1 MTSRVLCRAEVLLEQ
16 GAGNRAVLGLDTGSS
31 PASLAV
37 VLNGRVAGEVWRPAT
52 SHGAAL
58 AGAVDEMLAAAGI
71 ALRDLGGI
79 AVGIGPGSFT
89 GLRIGVSYA
98 KGIAFASGCAIA
110 GVPSLDAIAIAALE
124 DPRARPGL
132 TVCPILDARKGEVY
146 TALYAIV
153 ADGLEKLSQDL
164 VMPLARLISELA
176 QSGHGAIFLAGDT
189 KANDAAAL
197 LHEKGVEATAIGT
210 QVLETRAR
218 YIAALGAARI
228 ARRESDSIGAFEPL
242 YVRPPE
248 AEAARAAKASEAITE
263 GVWSAERK
271 NSFGSI

>member
-1 MTSRVLCRAEVLLEQ
+1 MTSRVLCRAESLLEQ
-16 GAGNRAVLGLDTGSS
+16 GAANRAVIGLDTGAS
-31 PASLAV
+31 PASLAL
-37 VLNGRVAGEVWRPAT
+37 VLNGRFAGDVWRPST

-58 AGAVDEMLAAAGI
+58 AGAVDELLAAAGI
-71 ALRDLGGI
+71 SFGELGGI

-98 KGIAFASGCAIA
+98 KGIAFASGCALA
-110 GVPSLDAIAIAALE
+110 GVPSLDAIALAALE

-146 TALYAIV
+146 TALYRIV
-153 ADGLEKLSQDL
+153 ADGLEKLSRDL
-164 VMPLARLISELA
+164 VMPLARLTSELA
-176 QSGHGAIFLAGDT
+176 QLDQDAILAGDT

-197 LHEKGVEATAIGT
+197 LHRKGVEVTVKGT
-210 QVLETRAR
+210 QVLQTRAR

-228 ARRESDSIGAFEPL
+228 ARGESDSIGAFEPL

-248 AEAARAAKASEAITE
+248 AEAALAAKASEAITE

>member
-1 MTSRVLCRAEVLLEQ
+1 MTSRVLCRAENLLEQ
-16 GAGNRAVLGLDTGSS
+16 GAANRAVIGLDTGAS
-31 PASLAV
+31 PASLAI
-37 VLNGRVAGEVWRPAT
+37 VLSGRFAGEISRPST
-52 SHGAAL
+52 SHGAAI
-58 AGAVDEMLAAAGI
+58 AGAVDELLASAGI
-71 ALRDLGGI
+71 TARDLGAI

-89 GLRIGVSYA
+89 GLRIGASYA
-98 KGIAFASGCAIA
+98 KGIAFAARCAIV
-110 GVPSLDAIAIAALE
+110 GVPSLDAIAVGARE

-132 TVCPILDARKGEVY
+132 RVCVILDARKGEVY
-146 TALYAIV
+146 TALYRIV
-153 ADGLEKLSQDL
+153 TDGLEKLSRDL
-164 VMPLARLISELA
+164 VMPLARLILELA
-176 QSGHGAIFLAGDT
+176 QSGQDAILAGDT

-197 LHEKGVEATAIGT
+197 LHQKGVEVIVSGS
-210 QVLETRAR
+210 QILESRGR

-228 ARRESDSIGAFEPL
+228 ARGESDLMDTFEPL